1 VIQPLFDGR
10 LFDQASMDYGGYN
23 SREVNTLIDRALSL
37 PRPDEARKV
46 WAEAARRVMKDMAI
60 VPLYETKQVRYHSSR
75 IGNCLLNLWS
85 LNCDMT
91 AVWLKDEPVRKEGS

>member
-10 LFDQASMDYGGYN
+10 AFGQASMDYGGYN
-23 SREVNTLIDRALSL
+23 SAEVNALIDRALAL
-37 PRPDEARKV
+37 PRFEDARKV
-46 WAEAARRVMKDMAI
+46 WQQAAQQVMQEMAI

-75 IGNCLLNLWS
+75 IRNCLLNLWS

-91 AVWLKDEPVRKEGS
+91 AVGLRDASTRERS